1 MISCLSFIPDCPEFS
16 GRNRRFL
23 NTILDTGKRCRL
35 YRHLPLLAATVIK
48 PALSVFSRPTDSACR
63 NCPEMDGTDFT
74 GGYPQKP
81 PDNRRQT
88 IGPLPANGLDQS
100 VTEMSVFPF
109 QVMTGLS
116 RYPFT
121 MEAFVWPA
129 AVFIKEFASSSSVP
143 GVTTMIF
150 SASAVSAALI
160 RASIVHFA

>member
-1 MISCLSFIPDCPEFS
+1 
-16 GRNRRFL
+16 
-23 NTILDTGKRCRL
+23 
-35 YRHLPLLAATVIK
+35 
-48 PALSVFSRPTDSACR
+48 
-63 NCPEMDGTDFT
+63 MDGTDFT
-74 GGYPQKP
+74 GGYPQKL

-100 VTEMSVFPF
+100 MTEMSVFPF
-109 QVMTGLS
+109 QVMTGLTPVDS

-121 MEAFVWPA
+121 MEACVWPA

-160 RASIVHFA
+160 CASVVHFA

>member
-1 MISCLSFIPDCPEFS
+1 MPIIPSPA
-16 GRNRRFL
+16 
-23 NTILDTGKRCRL
+23 
-35 YRHLPLLAATVIK
+35 LLAATVIK

-63 NCPEMDGTDFT
+63 NRLEMDGTDFT

-109 QVMTGLS
+109 QVMTGLIPVDS